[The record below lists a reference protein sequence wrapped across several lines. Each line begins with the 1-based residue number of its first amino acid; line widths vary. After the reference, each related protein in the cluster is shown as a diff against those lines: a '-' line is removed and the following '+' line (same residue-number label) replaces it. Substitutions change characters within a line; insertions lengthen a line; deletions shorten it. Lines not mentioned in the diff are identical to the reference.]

1 MALRHDK
8 PLRGRGALGNPD
20 NRYDTQTLEYV
31 DDGWGSLEA
40 RPDRIPTELHV
51 DRARSVIAYN
61 DSPDVPFDR
70 SINPYRG
77 CEHGC
82 IYCFARPAHAWLG
95 WSPGLDFETRL
106 TWKPDAPEILRRE
119 LARPG
124 YRCAPL
130 ALGINTDAYQPIER
144 RLRLTR
150 RLLEVLA
157 GCGHPVSIVT
167 KSAGVE
173 RDLDLLVPM
182 AEAGRVSVAVSLT
195 TLDATLARRMEPRA
209 AAPHRR
215 LQTIR
220 RLSEAGVP
228 VSVLVAPVI
237 PVLTDGEL
245 EALLAAAR
253 EAGALDAGHV
263 LLRLPRE
270 VAPLFEEWLAV
281 HEPGRAAHVLA
292 RLRDCRGGALYDS
305 RFGAR
310 MTGTGPYADLI
321 AQRFR
326 LARRRLGFPGLPPLD
341 CSGFRPPR
349 AGDDRQ
355 LDLF

>member
-1 MALRHDK
+1 MALHHDK

-20 NRYDTQTLEYV
+20 NRYETLAREYV

-40 RPDRIPTELHV
+40 RPDRLPTELHV
-51 DRARSVIAYN
+51 ERARSVITFN

-70 SINPYRG
+70 SVNPYRG

-106 TWKPDAPEILRRE
+106 TWKPDAPERLRRE
-119 LARPG
+119 LGRPG

-130 ALGINTDAYQPIER
+130 ALGINTDAYQPVER

-157 GCGHPVSIVT
+157 ECGHPVSIVT
-167 KSAGVE
+167 KSALVE
-173 RDLDLLVPM
+173 RDIDLLLPM
-182 AEAGRVSVAVSLT
+182 AEAGRVSVTVSLT
-195 TLDATLARRMEPRA
+195 TLDAGLARRMEPRA

-215 LQTIR
+215 LETIR
-220 RLSEAGVP
+220 RLGEAGIP
-228 VSVLVAPVI
+228 VAVLVAPVI

-245 EALLAAAR
+245 ETLLAAAR
-253 EAGALDAGHV
+253 EAGARDAGHV

-270 VAPLFEEWLAV
+270 VAPLFEEWLAT
-281 HEPGRAAHVLA
+281 HEPGRAGHVLA

-310 MTGTGPYADLI
+310 MTGTGPYAGLI

-326 LARRRLGFPGLPPLD
+326 LARRRLGFPGLPALD
-341 CSGFRPPR
+341 CGGFRPPR
-349 AGDDRQ
+349 AEHDRQ